1 MTDETKNSTL
11 ENKEN
16 NMSDAENNQNTSKSN
31 TFSPF
36 DELQPVEGR
45 NGTAR
50 EAALGIPV
58 NIEVVVGRS
67 KITVADLMN
76 VNRGKVL
83 ELDSKAG
90 DLVNITA
97 NGKPI
102 ARGELTVF
110 DDGRVG
116 VTLVEILRG

>member
-1 MTDETKNSTL
+1 MTDKTEISNL
-11 ENKEN
+11 ENK
-16 NMSDAENNQNTSKSN
+16 MSEAENNQNNSKPNSL
-31 TFSPF
+31 SPF

-45 NGTAR
+45 DGTAR
-50 EAALGIPV
+50 DAALGIPV
-58 NIEVVVGRS
+58 NVEVVVGRA
-67 KITVADLMN
+67 KISVADLMN

-116 VTLVEILRG
+116 VTFVEILRG